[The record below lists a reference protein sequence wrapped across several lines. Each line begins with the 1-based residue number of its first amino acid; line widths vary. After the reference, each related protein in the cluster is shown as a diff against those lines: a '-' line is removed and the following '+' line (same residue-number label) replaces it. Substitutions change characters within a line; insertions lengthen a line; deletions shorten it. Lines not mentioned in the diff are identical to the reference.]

1 MQSVKLSK
9 RNTYLILIF
18 LIIISKFSCLNLQK
32 NINEEEYSFKAIY
45 HSTSQ
50 DETITL
56 FSSLPT
62 TITKMIIDNEEIEPV
77 TSYTFSTTGYHTI
90 YVLIDIS
97 ESTSLYK
104 MFYNIKN
111 LDSIYFY
118 KNFDTK
124 NIQNFKWMFYGCTS
138 LTEINMSSFDT
149 SSLVYMER
157 MFFDCQSL
165 ISVDL
170 SNFDTT
176 NLKGMEGLFIRGYSL
191 QKINFDNINTES
203 VTNMGSVFLDVQ
215 K

>member
-1 MQSVKLSK
+1 MKSIKLSK
-9 RNTYLILIF
+9 NITYLILVF
-18 LIIISKFSCLNLQK
+18 LIIISEVSGLNLQK
-32 NINEEEYSFKAIY
+32 NTNEEEYSFKAIY
-45 HSTSQ
+45 HSTLK
-50 DETITL
+50 DETVTL
-56 FSSLPT
+56 FSSLPS

-77 TSYTFSTTGYHTI
+77 ASYTFSTTGSHTI

-138 LTEINMSSFDT
+138 VTEIDMTSFDT
-149 SSLVYMER
+149 SSLVYMDR
-157 MFFDCQSL
+157 MFYDCQSL

-170 SNFDTT
+170 SSFDTT
-176 NLKGMEGLFIRGYSL
+176 NLKGIEGLFIRGYSL
-191 QKINFDNINTES
+191 QKINS
-203 VTNMGSVFLDVQ
+203 PY
-215 K
+215 